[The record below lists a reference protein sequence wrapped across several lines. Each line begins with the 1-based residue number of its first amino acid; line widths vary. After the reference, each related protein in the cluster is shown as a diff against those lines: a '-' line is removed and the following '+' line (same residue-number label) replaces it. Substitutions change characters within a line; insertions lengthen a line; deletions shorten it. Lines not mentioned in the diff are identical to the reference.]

1 MVVVKLFSSL
11 CRKNLRGRM
20 SDHFRLDQ
28 FYNKDELFTSFS
40 LTIISGHAVSW
51 LAVWPTKRDPL
62 KTGRSPSRSD
72 VCSAALKMSGVTI
85 TTFS

>member
-1 MVVVKLFSSL
+1 M
-11 CRKNLRGRM
+11 N
-20 SDHFRLDQ
+20 DHFSQDQ

-40 LTIISGHAVSW
+40 LINISGNAVSW
-51 LAVWPTKRDPL
+51 LAVRHTERDPL

-85 TTFS
+85 TTFQLLPDK

>member
-1 MVVVKLFSSL
+1 MTMVVVKLFSSL

-20 SDHFRLDQ
+20 SDHFSLDQ

-51 LAVWPTKRDPL
+51 LAV
-62 KTGRSPSRSD
+62 
-72 VCSAALKMSGVTI
+72 
-85 TTFS
+85 

>member
-20 SDHFRLDQ
+20 SDHFSLDQ

-40 LTIISGHAVSW
+40 LMQFLRTCSF
-51 LAVWPTKRDPL
+51 LACGMTY
-62 KTGRSPSRSD
+62 
-72 VCSAALKMSGVTI
+72 
-85 TTFS
+85 